1 MRPAA
6 GRTPATKVKAV
17 LIAGMAGFA
26 LVACGGAADGP
37 AGTAPESRSA
47 EGASTDSA
55 PAPEDTPAFD
65 SMAALGHSG
74 LTGTMSDPQE
84 PWRDAHENSWA
95 TGDNPAVRS
104 LYQRL
109 LADHPALE
117 GHGYNYA
124 VNGATIDDLEDQYE
138 ALMSEA
144 EVAPDLIVLQFV
156 DNDTRCDGT
165 DAANA
170 VRFGRTLDA
179 GLTRIAADLP
189 DAQFYLTG
197 PWASVELWTAWAAHH
212 PEQVRA
218 NSGEGPCDVFDS
230 LGRPRAAGL
239 RSMQRIVDSYRA
251 QLELVCLRHPG
262 CYTDG
267 AALET
272 FDPTDRDVAPDL
284 NHLSVAGHRTY
295 AEIAWSAMP
304 DEIKERS

>member
-1 MRPAA
+1 MRGAA
-6 GRTPATKVKAV
+6 GMTPATRARAV
-17 LIAGMAGFA
+17 VTAATAAFA
-26 LVACGGAADGP
+26 LVACGGGDDGSADRTLSPP
-37 AGTAPESRSA
+37 AEA
-47 EGASTDSA
+47 ASTASA
-55 PAPEDTPAFD
+55 PADTPELD

-74 LTGTMSDPQE
+74 LTGTMSDPKQ

-104 LYQRL
+104 VYQRL
-109 LADHPALE
+109 LADHPTLE
-117 GHGYNYA
+117 GHSYNYA
-124 VNGATIDDLEDQYE
+124 VNGATIDDLEDQYD

-144 EVAPDLIVLQFV
+144 EVAPDLIVLEFV

-165 DAANA
+165 DAVNA

-179 GLTRIAADLP
+179 GLTRMAADLP

-218 NSGEGPCDVFDS
+218 NSGDGPCDVFDGR
-230 LGRPRAAGL
+230 GRPREAGM

-251 QLELVCLRHPG
+251 QLELVCARHPG
-262 CYTDG
+262 CYTDN

-272 FDPTDRDVAPDL
+272 FAPTDRDVASDL
-284 NHLSVAGHRTY
+284 NHLSIAGHGKY
-295 AEIAWSAMP
+295 AAIAWSAMP
-304 DEIKERS
+304 EEIKGRS